1 MFEYIFVSVLVIVAL
16 AIVGWFERNILRGEW
31 LKDEPEEET
40 QLYHDSVYI
49 SKEEEEEQQRA
60 YNSVFEEEE

>member
-1 MFEYIFVSVLVIVAL
+1 MELLWLGLFALPVI
-16 AIVGWFERNILRGEW
+16 AIMMWFERNILRGEW

>member
-1 MFEYIFVSVLVIVAL
+1 MELLWLGLFALPVI
-16 AIVGWFERNILRGEW
+16 AIMMWFERNILRGEW

-49 SKEEEEEQQRA
+49 SKEAEEEQQRA
-60 YNSVFEEEE
+60 YDSVFEEEE